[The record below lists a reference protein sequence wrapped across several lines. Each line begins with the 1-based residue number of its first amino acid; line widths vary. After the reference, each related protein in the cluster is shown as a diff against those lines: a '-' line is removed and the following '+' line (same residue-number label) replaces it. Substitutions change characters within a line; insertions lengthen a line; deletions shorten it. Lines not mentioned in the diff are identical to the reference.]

1 MVPIMTINPNNHEIL
16 IVDDEVDICKLI
28 ADIMQD
34 EGYKTR
40 YVHGS
45 LEALSE
51 LAERQP
57 SLLLLDIWLEGSQ
70 LDGLGI
76 LEIVRQKYPDLPV
89 MMISGHGNIET
100 AVSSIQMGA
109 YDFIEK
115 PFKEERLTM
124 SCEKA
129 IERAE
134 LQSQNAQL
142 QAKVVADDEFIGKS
156 SAVSSLMGVVE
167 KYAETNSR
175 IFIQG
180 GTGSGKKHFA
190 RYVHSHSDRKD
201 RPLITFSPANFSDGE
216 IEAEIFGRGVEQEAT
231 FGSETAKQS
240 VFEKARGGT
249 LVFDEITS
257 FSEEIQGKLLKA
269 LAKNK
274 FQRLGSEKAYDIDCR
289 IISTTSRDMEKEV
302 EVGRFKGDLYYRL
315 NVVNVEMPSLKDRR
329 DDIAALSEYF
339 LESFSRI
346 AAKPRKKLADE
357 VISALQ
363 SYEWPGNISQLRNMI
378 EWLTIMS
385 PKSDSQ
391 VIEITSMASD
401 VFSNVPS
408 VPSSGDV
415 ETNSDIMSMP
425 LRDARELF
433 EKQYLLA
440 QVNRFG
446 GNISKTSAFIGMERS
461 ALHRKL
467 KSLNV
472 HDIRKKGKEGDEE
485 ADSKVDELVETA

>member
-1 MVPIMTINPNNHEIL
+1 MAINLSNHEIL

-28 ADIMQD
+28 ADILQD

-45 LEALSE
+45 LEALAE
-51 LAERQP
+51 LSQRQP

-100 AVSSIQMGA
+100 AVNSIQMGA

-115 PFKEERLTM
+115 PFKEERLTT
-124 SCEKA
+124 SCAKA

-134 LQSQNAQL
+134 LTKENQSL
-142 QAKVVADDEFIGKS
+142 QSKIVPDDKFIGKS
-156 SAVSSLMGVVE
+156 TAVNGLMATVE

-180 GTGSGKKHFA
+180 ATGSGKKHFS
-190 RYVHSHSDRKD
+190 RYVHNASDRSD
-201 RPLITFSPANFSDGE
+201 RPLIMFSPANYSADE
-216 IEAEIFGRGVEQEAT
+216 IETAIFGRGVEQEAT
-231 FGSETAKQS
+231 FGTEVAKQS
-240 VFEKARGGT
+240 IFEKARGGT
-249 LVFDEITS
+249 LVFDEITA
-257 FSEEIQGKLLKA
+257 FSSEIQSKLLKA
-269 LAKNK
+269 LATNK
-274 FQRLGSEKAYDIDCR
+274 FKRVGSEKSYDIDCR
-289 IISTTSRDMEKEV
+289 IISTTSKDMEAQV
-302 EVGRFKGDLYYRL
+302 EAGKFKGDLYYRL
-315 NVVNVEMPSLKDRR
+315 NVVNVAMPSLKERR
-329 DDIAALSEYF
+329 EDIPALCTYF
-339 LESFSRI
+339 LKSF
-346 AAKPRKKLADE
+346 AKISGKSGKKLSDDA
-357 VISALQ
+357 ISALQ
-363 SYEWPGNISQLRNMI
+363 SYEWPGNISQLKNMV

-385 PKSDSQ
+385 PKSDSEI
-391 VIEITSMASD
+391 IEITSLASD
-401 VFSNVPS
+401 VFSSVPS
-408 VPSSGDV
+408 IPSSGDV
-415 ETNSDIMSMP
+415 DTNADIMSMP

-472 HDIRKKGKEGDEE
+472 HDIRKKGKEGEDESV
-485 ADSKVDELVETA
+485 DSDVEELVHIA

>member
-1 MVPIMTINPNNHEIL
+1 MSITPSNHEIL
-16 IVDDEVDICKLI
+16 IVDDEEDICKLI

-45 LEALSE
+45 LEALKE
-51 LAERQP
+51 LSQRQP

-76 LEIVRQKYPDLPV
+76 LEIVRQKYPELPV
-89 MMISGHGNIET
+89 LMISGHGNIET
-100 AVSSIQMGA
+100 AVNSIQMGA

-124 SCEKA
+124 SCAKA
-129 IERAE
+129 IELAE
-134 LQSQNAQL
+134 LARANQAL
-142 QAKVVADDEFIGKS
+142 QAKIVPEDKFVGKS
-156 SAVSSLMGVVE
+156 PAVNALMQVVE

-180 GTGSGKKHFA
+180 GAGTGKKHFA
-190 RYVHSHSDRKD
+190 RYVHNNSDRKD
-201 RPLITFSPANFSDGE
+201 RPLIMFSPQNFSAEE
-216 IEAEIFGRGVEQEAT
+216 IEQEIFGRGIENEAS
-231 FGSETAKQS
+231 FGSETPKQS

-249 LVFDEITS
+249 LVFDEVS
-257 FSEEIQGKLLKA
+257 AFGADMQGKLLKA
-269 LAKNK
+269 LATNK
-274 FQRLGSEKAYDIDCR
+274 FKRLGSEKVYEIDCR
-289 IISTTSRDMEKEV
+289 IISTTSQDMEALV
-302 EVGRFKGDLYYRL
+302 ASSAFKGDLYYRL
-315 NVVNVEMPSLKDRR
+315 NVVNVQMPSLKERR
-329 DDIAALSEYF
+329 EDIPALCNYFLKSFAKISGKAEKKLSETV
-339 LESFSRI
+339 LSR
-346 AAKPRKKLADE
+346 
-357 VISALQ
+357 VQ
-363 SYEWPGNISQLRNMI
+363 SCEWAGNIMQLRNFV

-385 PKSDSQ
+385 PKTDS
-391 VIEITSMASD
+391 EIIDVTSVASD
-401 VFSNVPS
+401 IFATVPAI
-408 VPSSGDV
+408 PGKNEV
-415 ETNSDIMSMP
+415 EDNSDIMSMP

-446 GNISKTSAFIGMERS
+446 GNISKTSSFIGMERS

-472 HDIRKKGKEGDEE
+472 HEIRKKDKDG
-485 ADSKVDELVETA
+485 AELVEYALEEEAVNA

>member
-1 MVPIMTINPNNHEIL
+1 MTINPANHEIL

-45 LEALSE
+45 LEALNE
-51 LAERQP
+51 LAVKQP

-70 LDGLGI
+70 LDGLGV

-89 MMISGHGNIET
+89 LMISGHGNIET

-124 SCEKA
+124 SCSKA
-129 IERAE
+129 IERAD
-134 LQSQNAQL
+134 LQTQNIAL
-142 QAKVVADDEFIGKS
+142 KAKVIADDKFIGKS
-156 SAVSSLMGVVE
+156 SAVSGLMGVVE

-180 GTGSGKKHFA
+180 ATGSGKKHFA
-190 RYVHSHSDRKD
+190 RYVHNKSDRKD
-201 RPLITFSPANFSDGE
+201 RPLIIFSPANYSE
-216 IEAEIFGRGVEQEAT
+216 ETIEVEIFGRGVEQEAT
-231 FGSETAKQS
+231 FGTETAKQS
-240 VFEKARGGT
+240 IFEKARGGT
-249 LVFDEITS
+249 LVFDEITN
-257 FSEEIQGKLLKA
+257 FSTAIQSKLLKA
-269 LAKNK
+269 LATNK
-274 FQRLGSEKAYDIDCR
+274 FKRIGSEKVYDIDCR
-289 IISTTSRDMEKEV
+289 IVSTTSKKMEDEV
-302 EVGRFKGDLYYRL
+302 AAANFKGDLYYRL
-315 NVVNVEMPSLKDRR
+315 NVVNVVMPSLKERR
-329 DDIAALSEYF
+329 DDIPALCTYF
-339 LESFSRI
+339 LKSF
-346 AAKPRKKLADE
+346 AKISGKTEKKMSDE
-357 VISALQ
+357 AISALQ
-363 SYEWPGNISQLRNMI
+363 GHEWAGNISQLRNI
-378 EWLTIMS
+378 VEWLTIMS
-385 PKSDSQ
+385 PKTDSEI
-391 VIEITSMASD
+391 IEITSLASD
-401 VFSNVPS
+401 VFSS
-408 VPSSGDV
+408 VPSIPNSGDV
-415 ETNSDIMSMP
+415 ETNADIMSMP

-472 HDIRKKGKEGDEE
+472 HDIRKKGSAEGDDEDVNSDVE
-485 ADSKVDELVETA
+485 ELVHIA

>member
-1 MVPIMTINPNNHEIL
+1 
-16 IVDDEVDICKLI
+16 
-28 ADIMQD
+28 
-34 EGYKTR
+34 
-40 YVHGS
+40 
-45 LEALSE
+45 
-51 LAERQP
+51 
-57 SLLLLDIWLEGSQ
+57 
-70 LDGLGI
+70 
-76 LEIVRQKYPDLPV
+76 
-89 MMISGHGNIET
+89 
-100 AVSSIQMGA
+100 
-109 YDFIEK
+109 
-115 PFKEERLTM
+115 
-124 SCEKA
+124 
-129 IERAE
+129 
-134 LQSQNAQL
+134 
-142 QAKVVADDEFIGKS
+142 
-156 SAVSSLMGVVE
+156 
-167 KYAETNSR
+167 
-175 IFIQG
+175 
-180 GTGSGKKHFA
+180 
-190 RYVHSHSDRKD
+190 
-201 RPLITFSPANFSDGE
+201 
-216 IEAEIFGRGVEQEAT
+216 
-231 FGSETAKQS
+231 
-240 VFEKARGGT
+240 
-249 LVFDEITS
+249 
-257 FSEEIQGKLLKA
+257 
-269 LAKNK
+269 
-274 FQRLGSEKAYDIDCR
+274 
-289 IISTTSRDMEKEV
+289 MEKEV
-302 EVGRFKGDLYYRL
+302 EEGRFKGDLYYRL

>member
-1 MVPIMTINPNNHEIL
+1 MTINPANHDIL

-51 LAERQP
+51 LAEKQP

-89 MMISGHGNIET
+89 LMISGHGNIET

-124 SCEKA
+124 SCAKA
-129 IERAE
+129 IERADLQKQNQS
-134 LQSQNAQL
+134 LQSR
-142 QAKVVADDEFIGKS
+142 VVPDDKFVGKS
-156 SAVSSLMGVVE
+156 SAVNNLMGVVE

-180 GTGSGKKHFA
+180 GIGSGKKHFA
-190 RYVHSHSDRKD
+190 RYVHNNSDRSD
-201 RPLITFSPANFSDGE
+201 RPLIVFSPANYTESE
-216 IEAEIFGRGVEQEAT
+216 IEEEVFGRGVEQEAT

-240 VFEKARGGT
+240 IFEKARGGT
-249 LVFDEITS
+249 LMFDEITA
-257 FSEEIQGKLLKA
+257 FSSEIQGRLLKT
-269 LAKNK
+269 LATNK
-274 FQRLGSEKAYDIDCR
+274 FKRIGSEKVYDIDCR
-289 IISTTSRDMEKEV
+289 IISTTSKNMEAEV
-302 EVGRFKGDLYYRL
+302 EAGKFKGDLYYRL
-315 NVVNVEMPSLKDRR
+315 NVVNVEMPGLKDRR
-329 DDIAALSEYF
+329 DDIPALCGYFLKTFAKISGKPQKKLSEEA
-339 LESFSRI
+339 L
-346 AAKPRKKLADE
+346 
-357 VISALQ
+357 SALQ
-363 SYEWPGNISQLRNMI
+363 SHEWSGNISQLRNMV

-385 PKSDSQ
+385 PKSDSEI
-391 VIEITSMASD
+391 IEVTSLAND
-401 VFSNVPS
+401 VFSS
-408 VPSSGDV
+408 VPSIPNSGDA
-415 ETNSDIMSMP
+415 EPGSDIMSMP

-472 HDIRKKGKEGDEE
+472 HDIRKKGKDDEE
-485 ADSKVDELVETA
+485 EVESKVDELVETA